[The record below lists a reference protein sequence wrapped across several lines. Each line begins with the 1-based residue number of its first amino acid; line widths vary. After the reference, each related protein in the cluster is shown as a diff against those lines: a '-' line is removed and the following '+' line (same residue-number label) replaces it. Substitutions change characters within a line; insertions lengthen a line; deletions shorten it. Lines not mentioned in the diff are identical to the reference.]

1 MRRFFAASVFALGFL
16 LITGCETELDTPSE
30 VSLQT
35 KNAADV
41 LPMDVRAL
49 AMVDFQA
56 LERNPAFRE
65 AGLFSPGRL
74 GDEMQ
79 ARLRD
84 FTEATG
90 FRPEEDLREVYIALR
105 GEGDLTRPVFVAY
118 ADYTRERLRAYLD
131 EEMSDAFTRADY
143 KGVPVFQSPPGGG
156 GESITVALAND
167 NMFVA
172 SPDAA
177 EVHAMLD
184 RLSGEG
190 QALRDDAATMQLIQ
204 QASAGSAWL
213 VVRGVDRAPFASVRG
228 GGELGEIA
236 QLSRA
241 VQDVAFSL
249 DVQTDGVNAE
259 AWMVAAPDVAP
270 EDLASLARGAVAA
283 LKTGADLGSEE
294 MAVLDDVRVREAGEE
309 VRVSF
314 RVPNDLLPSKNE

>member
-1 MRRFFAASVFALGFL
+1 MKRFFAASAFALSFL
-16 LITGCETELDTPSE
+16 LIGCETELETPGE

-35 KNAADV
+35 RNAADV
-41 LPMDVRAL
+41 LPLDVRAL
-49 AMVDFQA
+49 GMVDFQA

-65 AGLFSPGRL
+65 ADLFSPGRL
-74 GDEMQ
+74 GDEVQ

-84 FTEATG
+84 FTQATG
-90 FRPEEDLREVYIALR
+90 FQPEEDLREVYVALR
-105 GEGDLTRPVFVAY
+105 GEGDRTRPIFVAY
-118 ADYTRERLRAYLD
+118 ADYTRERLGTYLD
-131 EEMSDAFTRADY
+131 EELSDAFTRADY
-143 KGVPVFQSPPGGG
+143 KGVPVFQSPPDGG
-156 GESITVALAND
+156 GESITLALAND

-190 QALRDDAATMQLIQ
+190 QALRDDEAAMQLIR
-204 QASAGSAWL
+204 QASAGSAWF

-228 GGELGEIA
+228 RGETGEMA

-249 DVQTDGVNAE
+249 DVETDGVNAN
-259 AWMVAAPDVAP
+259 AWMVAAPDVTP
-270 EDLASLARGAVAA
+270 GDLASLARGAVAA
-283 LKTGADLGSEE
+283 FKTGADLGSEE
-294 MAVLDDVRVREAGEE
+294 MAVLDDVRVREAGDA

-314 RVPNDLLPSKNE
+314 RVPNNLLPSKDE